1 MVMAQNDPLTLDA
14 AAPAAQSVPWLD
26 LYSHYGRVMD
36 EIEDRKRRITA
47 VLAQH
52 GVEYALIG
60 GQAVIA
66 WVSTVD
72 PDATRTTKD
81 VDILLRRSD
90 LERAKHAAATAGFE
104 YYEIL
109 GTGMFLEQENQSP
122 KRAVHVVWAG
132 EFVRP
137 GEALPAAPLEGAVV
151 MGQGLSV
158 VSLDWLVKMKL
169 TAWRLHD
176 RVHIRDLID
185 VGLIDESWCAKL
197 PAELAP
203 RLKQLIEAPNA

>member
-1 MVMAQNDPLTLDA
+1 MTKDDPLMLE
-14 AAPAAQSVPWLD
+14 AAPPAAETVPWLD
-26 LYSHYGRVMD
+26 VFSHYGRVMD

-47 VLAQH
+47 ALAQH
-52 GVEYALIG
+52 GVQYALIG

-81 VDILLRRSD
+81 VDILLRRAD
-90 LERAKHAAATAGFE
+90 LAEAKRAATTAGFE
-104 YYEIL
+104 YYELL
-109 GTGMFLEQENQSP
+109 GTGMFLEKENQSP

-137 GEALPAAPLEGAVV
+137 GEALPAAPLEEAVV
-151 MGQGLSV
+151 LGQGISV
-158 VSLDWLVKMKL
+158 VSLEWLVKMKL

-176 RVHIRDLID
+176 RVHVRDLID

-197 PAELAP
+197 PAELAA
-203 RLKQLIEAPNA
+203 RLKQLIEAPDA

>member
-1 MVMAQNDPLTLDA
+1 MAQNDPLMLDVT
-14 AAPAAQSVPWLD
+14 APAAVTVPWLD
-26 LYSHYGRVMD
+26 VFSHYGRVMD

-47 VLAQH
+47 ALAQH
-52 GVEYALIG
+52 GVQYALIG

-81 VDILLRRSD
+81 VDILLRRAD
-90 LERAKHAAATAGFE
+90 LAEAKRAAGTAGFE
-104 YYEIL
+104 YYELL
-109 GTGMFLEQENQSP
+109 GTGMFLEKENQSP

-132 EFVRP
+132 EYVRP
-137 GEALPAAPLEGAVV
+137 GEALPAAPLEDAVV
-151 MGQGLSV
+151 LGQGLSV
-158 VSLDWLVKMKL
+158 VSLEWLVKMKL

-176 RVHIRDLID
+176 RVHVRDLVE

-197 PAELAP
+197 PAELAA
-203 RLKQLIEAPNA
+203 RLKRLIEAPDA